1 MIASFA
7 QLAPV
12 LLAQVPGLSR
22 RSPEITPKYFELLER
37 NSHII
42 YPTLALAVVA
52 LVITGILQAWR
63 AHDLDGLAKLELK
76 REIILELRKTLGGAS
91 ADMLARAVGLEPLQI
106 MKLLEEMQKDG
117 ILLSHTNTSRL
128 TVWRLKGV
136 SVGGQMPQGPYAR

>member
-1 MIASFA
+1 LNASLA

-12 LLAQVPGLSR
+12 LLAQVPGLGR
-22 RSPEITPKYFELLER
+22 RSPDISPKYFELLER

-52 LVITGILQAWR
+52 LVILGILQAWR

-76 REIILELRKTLGGAS
+76 REIILELRKTMGGAS
-91 ADMLARAVGLEPLQI
+91 ADMLARAVGLEPLKI
-106 MKLLEEMQKDG
+106 MKLLEEMQRDG

-136 SVGGQMPQGPYAR
+136 GVGGQMPQGPYAR